1 MIGSQTP
8 WIEVLLLE
16 SGAAHVTSL
25 DYVDI
30 KSGHAKITTIGLKE
44 LRSKYL
50 DGTLPKFDVMVSI
63 SSLEHSGL
71 GRYSTKDSLII

>member
-16 SGAAHVTSL
+16 SGASHVTSL

-30 KSGHAKITTIGLKE
+30 KSGHDKITTIGPKD

-71 GRYSTKDSLII
+71 GRYSVQKTV